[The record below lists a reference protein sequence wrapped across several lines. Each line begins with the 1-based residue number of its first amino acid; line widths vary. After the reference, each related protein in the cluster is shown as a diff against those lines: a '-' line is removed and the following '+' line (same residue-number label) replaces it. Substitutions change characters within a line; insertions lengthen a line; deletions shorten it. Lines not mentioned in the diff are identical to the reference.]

1 MKLLDAQQ
9 VLELHEYVLVRDGGL
24 PGIRAGKSVDAVLA
38 RIENNLLFEF
48 DPDAANAAALV
59 TYAFAVG
66 HIFNDA
72 NNRTAYVCGLITLEI
87 NGVKTNKLEDVIKA
101 IAESKDAKHV
111 IKFMGEGSFECLD
124 RKAAEKAHTEILA
137 TYGIREDRRL

>member
-9 VLELHEYVLVRDGGL
+9 VLEVHEFVLVRDGRL

-38 RIENNLLFEF
+38 RVENNLLFEF
-48 DPDAANAAALV
+48 DPNAANAAALI

-72 NNRTAYVCGLITLEI
+72 NKRTAYVCGLITLEI
-87 NGVKTNKLEDVIKA
+87 NSVKTTALDQSRLEAWIIADAAGELDKLDFV
-101 IAESKDAKHV
+101 
-111 IKFMGEGSFECLD
+111 
-124 RKAAEKAHTEILA
+124 AAFNDL
-137 TYGIREDRRL
+137 L